1 MKSYGDFEING
12 VIEITNFH
20 KCQWENCFRINCGLL
35 LSQWHT
41 AATTQRSDNLT
52 ETYGETHDFYPM
64 LHLWP
69 IEVSN
74 GVASFLMPY
83 PSTSMDPKQNS
94 IFYFT
99 FWLCSPMIMG
109 HQVCACSISDFGN
122 MAGSKRN
129 VWPNIAY
136 EAFQTLTTIKW
147 KGIKRNKKKLG
158 NNTGKP

>member
-1 MKSYGDFEING
+1 
-12 VIEITNFH
+12 
-20 KCQWENCFRINCGLL
+20 
-35 LSQWHT
+35 
-41 AATTQRSDNLT
+41 
-52 ETYGETHDFYPM
+52 
-64 LHLWP
+64 
-69 IEVSN
+69 
-74 GVASFLMPY
+74 MPY

-129 VWPNIAY
+129 AWPNIAY

-147 KGIKRNKKKLG
+147 KGIKRNKKKTWEQYREAISEEVDTDCFE
-158 NNTGKP
+158 N